1 MCPKRKVALTSLV
14 QLSFTYQPHT
24 ENDNDA
30 SRTLMY
36 GPEQNSSL
44 SLSFKRIEEKRKEE
58 RKRERER
65 ERQRER
71 EREEGREEKVKD
83 MDQCGNFGGMEVGG
97 GGTGCGG
104 INDDVKKKEKRRKK
118 AYGVQVRRIMNLVIN
133 LYHK

>member
-1 MCPKRKVALTSLV
+1 MMPHKLSCTDLNKTHPFLFHSRELRK
-14 QLSFTYQPHT
+14 
-24 ENDNDA
+24 
-30 SRTLMY
+30 
-36 GPEQNSSL
+36 
-44 SLSFKRIEEKRKEE
+44 KE
-58 RKRERER
+58 RKKGRERER

-83 MDQCGNFGGMEVGG
+83 MDQCGNFGGREVGG

-104 INDDVKKKEKRRKK
+104 INDDGKKKEKRRKK